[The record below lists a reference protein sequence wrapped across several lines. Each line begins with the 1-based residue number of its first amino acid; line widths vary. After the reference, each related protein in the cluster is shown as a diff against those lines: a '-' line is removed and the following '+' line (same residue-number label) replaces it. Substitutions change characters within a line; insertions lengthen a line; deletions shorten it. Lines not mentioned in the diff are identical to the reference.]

1 MVLRQNLNRL
11 NITYWKAP
19 TIGSSD
25 VSTKCTSGTAW
36 KASSN
41 EFRAISVESNFILK
55 QRIISHELA

>member
-1 MVLRQNLNRL
+1 MLLGQNLNRL

-19 TIGSSD
+19 TAGSSD

-36 KASSN
+36 KASSK

-55 QRIISHELA
+55 QRIMLQELA